1 MAMDIADGAEKGD
14 AIIEKDD
21 LKVFLEKK
29 AEELLSDA
37 TMDYVAERGFVVTGM
52 RQTSCCG

>member
-1 MAMDIADGAEKGD
+1 MDIADGAEKGD